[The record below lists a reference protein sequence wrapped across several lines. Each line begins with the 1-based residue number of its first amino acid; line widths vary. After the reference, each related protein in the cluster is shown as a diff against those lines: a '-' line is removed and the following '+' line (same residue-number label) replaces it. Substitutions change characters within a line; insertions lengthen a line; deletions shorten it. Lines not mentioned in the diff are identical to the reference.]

1 MVQESFQSEFLHEIS
16 NLGDMLD
23 ALGRI
28 PGAMF
33 MIKNCESRYIY
44 MSRAL
49 SEAIHVVRSEEVVGK
64 TDFDL
69 FPRIIAEHFRQNDL
83 LVIRD
88 GRTLVNEIHATAL
101 LSGPT
106 KWFLSSKFPLR
117 NRANE
122 IIGLLTINETYSQM
136 IGHDSELDQLLPAI
150 EHITLRFA
158 EKINIADLA
167 GLCGLSQSH
176 FMRIFKRRIEMTAYA
191 FLEQVRMHHAI
202 HAVKHSRD
210 SIASIAHGCGFY
222 DHSSFVKRFRKV
234 SGTTPL
240 KYRRDYQSQFTQT
253 PGFVLPEPEV

>member
-1 MVQESFQSEFLHEIS
+1 MNQDFFQSEFFQEIS
-16 NLGDMLD
+16 NFSEMLD

-33 MIKNCESRYIY
+33 MLKNTDSRYVY

-49 SEAIHVVRSEEVVGK
+49 CEAIHVVTSGEVVGK

-83 LVIRD
+83 LVLRD

-101 LSGPT
+101 FSGPT

-117 NRANE
+117 NRENE
-122 IIGLLTINETYSQM
+122 IIGLLTINEPYSQM
-136 IGHDSELDQLLPAI
+136 IGQDSELDQLLPAI
-150 EHITLRFA
+150 EHITLRFS
-158 EKINIADLA
+158 EKITITDLA
-167 GLCGLSQSH
+167 ALCGLSQSH
-176 FMRIFKRRIEMTAYA
+176 FMRIFKRPIEMTAYA

-202 HAVKHSRD
+202 HAVKHTSD
-210 SIASIAHGCGFY
+210 SIASIAHACGFY

-240 KYRRDYQSQFTQT
+240 KYRRDYQGQFTQT
-253 PGFVLPEPEV
+253 PGAVLPEPEV